1 MAPDVGGA
9 TDEPVGMLDDELEL
23 GGGGVSEPPGFALGS
38 TDTGGETNDDDE
50 LDDEELD
57 DDELDDDDDELE
69 DEELDDDDDE
79 LDDEELEELD
89 EDELDDDDDELDDD
103 DESSVA
109 CAPGASTGG
118 IGASRLRLRS
128 SDDPPHAAAV
138 RRSPARRTDK
148 RLYDMTETLFR

>member
-57 DDELDDDDDELE
+57 DDDDELE

-79 LDDEELEELD
+79 LDDEELDDDEDELD
-89 EDELDDDDDELDDD
+89 EDELDDDELDDD
-103 DESSVA
+103 DESPVA

-138 RRSPARRTDK
+138 RRSPARTTDK